1 MKCEVFG
8 NPAQSAP
15 IHKTLLPDCLPH
27 CPPQK
32 ATGTAGFGFDTAQT
46 ERQILPQPICILNI
60 HIVQGAAEETQLQI
74 T

>member
-1 MKCEVFG
+1 MKYEVFG

-15 IHKTLLPDCLPH
+15 IHKTLLPDCLPY

-32 ATGTAGFGFDTAQT
+32 ATGTAGFGFDTIQT
-46 ERQILPQPICILNI
+46 EANPALPICNQNI
-60 HIVQGAAEETQLQI
+60 HIVQRATEETELDI